1 MYHDRSDYRHYHFGL
16 RWVRR
21 SRVSSERFPISP
33 DDKLVKY
40 LSFKISSLTN
50 SMVGSD
56 APFNEVDPSVRPK
69 NLIIGVVRQVFPVLT
84 TCP

>member
-1 MYHDRSDYRHYHFGL
+1 MYHDRSDYRRYYFGL

-33 DDKLVKY
+33 NDKLVEY
-40 LSFKISSLTN
+40 LSFKIYSLMN
-50 SMVGSD
+50 WMVGFD
-56 APFNEVDPSVRPK
+56 APFNEVDLNGPPK
-69 NLIIGVVRQVFPVLT
+69 NLIIGVVRQVFRVLT